1 MPINNKPYY
10 LIMTKNTS
18 LNLMGGSEIYTSPKC
33 EVIDLAMD
41 TAVCQT
47 SNFGETGAPG
57 NPLLEDDFGIF

>member
-1 MPINNKPYY
+1 
-10 LIMTKNTS
+10 
-18 LNLMGGSEIYTSPKC
+18 MGGSGKYTSPKC
-33 EVIDLAMD
+33 EIIDLAMD

>member
-1 MPINNKPYY
+1 
-10 LIMTKNTS
+10 MTKNTS